1 MKKLALTI
9 ASVAAIVTFAPEAS
23 ALPVFARQVG
33 MACNACHFQHYPLL
47 NSFGRAFKANGF
59 VMMGAQPLVEGDGL
73 SIPDRLNFAALTSVY
88 YSSQSGDNKSPQVGV
103 PASGGELSLFYG
115 GRVSENAGFLSELGV
130 GGAAATGGAKL
141 ILLYPVGDNR
151 VGTAFFSSG
160 QGAGYGLEY
169 LNTGAVDAHKMMNNT
184 GLQEQHGGAA
194 YAGRYM
200 GSISDATGASIVA
213 DGSWGF
219 ANVGVFA
226 AAPTGTNARAQD
238 LSLTYARLVGT
249 FDLAGWDSAVG
260 IQSFGGASCVAD
272 VAAVPSVIPGTA
284 GAPGAAGDP
293 ITLGSALVPGA
304 CTDHAL
310 TIVDAQFQGEI
321 SGMSTGFYVEY
332 GVAPANSN
340 GNANAF
346 AAANSS
352 VLIAAANANAAS
364 AGSIKGSSANLKATT
379 LNLST
384 TVEVTPGATIQL
396 AARFAQLSDSSSGAN
411 AGANADIAG
420 NDNALMIGATYQ
432 LAQNL
437 NMGAN
442 YTVASGS
449 AWDSFKTKT
458 GVDAVGKTAGTIYL
472 YALF

>member
-1 MKKLALTI
+1 
-9 ASVAAIVTFAPEAS
+9 
-23 ALPVFARQVG
+23 

-47 NSFGRAFKANGF
+47 NSFGRSFKANGF
-59 VMMGAQPLVEGDGL
+59 TLMGAQPVIEGDGGL

-88 YSSQSGDNKSPQVGV
+88 YSTQSGDPMTPQVGV

-160 QGAGYGLEY
+160 QGAGYGMEY
-169 LNTGAVDAHKMMNNT
+169 LSTGAVDAHKMMNNT

-200 GSISDATGASIVA
+200 GSISDSTGASLIA

-219 ANVGVFA
+219 ANVGVY
-226 AAPTGTNARAQD
+226 APAGPGTIARAQD

-249 FDLAGWDSAVG
+249 FDLGSWDSAVG
-260 IQSFGGASCVAD
+260 VQSFGGHACTAD
-272 VAAVPSVIPGTA
+272 AAANTA
-284 GAPGAAGDP
+284 YNYPNMPATIATYNPLNPTVTSLTDFAPGG
-293 ITLGSALVPGA
+293 
-304 CTDHAL
+304 CTDYAL

-321 SGMSTGFYVEY
+321 AGMSTGFYVEY
-332 GVAPANSN
+332 GTAPANSN
-340 GNANAF
+340 GVNPNAY

-352 VLIAAANANAAS
+352 VVKAAS
-364 AGSIKGSSANLKATT
+364 AANGGLLANLKATT
-379 LNLST
+379 LNVST

-396 AARFAQLSDSSSGAN
+396 AARFSNLTDSNDYTASTTDWGNNTGASK
-411 AGANADIAG
+411 AAITGA
-420 NDNALMIGATYQ
+420 DNALMIGATYQ
-432 LAQNL
+432 LAQNV

-449 AWDSFKTKT
+449 AWDNFKAANNK
-458 GVDAVGKTAGTIYL
+458 VEAVGKTAGTIYL